1 MFSDNSNVN
10 VEILVH
16 CKECIQIGKMTK
28 MYCILYNRYTKVK
41 EPSLFLTLYSFS

>member
-10 VEILVH
+10 AEILVH

-28 MYCILYNRYTKVK
+28 MYYILYNILKLK
-41 EPSLFLTLYSFS
+41 SLHFS